1 MTNNEHADDIVRITH
16 ANSAIEANMIKSA
29 LENEGIECK
38 VVGDML
44 EGGLG
49 HVSGMLPEIWVHK
62 ADAGR
67 AQQILEDH
75 VALTKTQEL
84 DDEDDED
91 EDTSSQHIT

>member
-1 MTNNEHADDIVRITH
+1 MKDNEHADDIVRIAH
-16 ANSAIEANMIKSA
+16 ANSAVEAHMIQNA

-44 EGGLG
+44 EGGIG
-49 HVSGMLPEIWVHK
+49 DISGMLPEIWVHE

-67 AQQILEDH
+67 AQQILNDH
-75 VALTKTQEL
+75 LANIKARAEEQGE

-91 EDTSSQHIT
+91 